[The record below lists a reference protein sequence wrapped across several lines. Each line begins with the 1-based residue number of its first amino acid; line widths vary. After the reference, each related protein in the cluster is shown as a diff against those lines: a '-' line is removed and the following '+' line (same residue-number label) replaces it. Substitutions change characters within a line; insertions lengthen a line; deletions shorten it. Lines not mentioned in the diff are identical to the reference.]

1 MGIFEYPNIFYI
13 IKYYI
18 IFYYIFYIRIYFI
31 GPITFQDGGSGYQ
44 TNKRQTV
51 NTDHIPTETRRLRI
65 IELFE
70 SQIDPEAEN
79 NKTV

>member
-31 GPITFQDGGSGYQ
+31 NISFVPITFQDGGSGYQ
-44 TNKRQTV
+44 TNKR
-51 NTDHIPTETRRLRI
+51 PI
-65 IELFE
+65 ILV
-70 SQIDPEAEN
+70 SDD
-79 NKTV
+79 